1 MAVSPTTP
9 PGADMGSERGTTL
22 LRWGVP
28 LLRPKEQR
36 PALRGRL
43 RRHTVVRCPLNGH
56 QVSVCRGLCT
66 PSPEGGG
73 LCGRLAPH
81 ALIGRTQAAI
91 ARHEERKGSLR
102 CGSALPVRILAA
114 PEETRRGLSS

>member
-1 MAVSPTTP
+1 
-9 PGADMGSERGTTL
+9 
-22 LRWGVP
+22 
-28 LLRPKEQR
+28 
-36 PALRGRL
+36 L

-56 QVSVCRGLCT
+56 QVGACRGLCT
-66 PSPEGGG
+66 PSPEGEG

-91 ARHEERKGSLR
+91 ARHEERKESLR
-102 CGSALPVRILAA
+102 LRQRLPGRPVRTLAA